1 MCKTIFIAFVFLC
14 GDHWVSAQKNEL
26 KEKEQELIRIY
37 KKLTGAR
44 SGEFDSLNYYSDL
57 FSEKLQNLLS
67 TDKRTLNYSFKALT
81 EARICYVKTSKDGL
95 FRIYSWDSQLGG
107 TMHFFNVI
115 YQYRNGKTVKTQSIE
130 LEEGDPAW
138 YCSDLFSLKT
148 KKTTYYLAVV
158 NGIYST
164 KDVSQSIKAFELNST
179 GLNDSVL
186 LMKTPEGLKNSLDLA
201 YDFFSVYERP
211 ERPIPVITYDPK
223 KKIIT
228 VSTANNKG
236 EIVPGSKSY
245 LFNGT
250 YFEQHLTNTNQKMM

>member
-1 MCKTIFIAFVFLC
+1 MRKTIFIAFIFLC
-14 GDHWVSAQKNEL
+14 GNHLVSAQKDKL
-26 KEKEQELIRIY
+26 LQKEQELIRIH
-37 KKLTGAR
+37 KKLTDAR

-57 FSEKLQNLLS
+57 FTEKLQDLLS
-67 TDKRTLNYSFKALT
+67 KDKKTLNYSFKALT
-81 EARICYVKTSKDGL
+81 EAHICYVETSKDGL

-115 YQYRNGKTVKTQSIE
+115 YQYRNGKTIKTQSIK

-148 KKTTYYLAVV
+148 KKTTYYLAVI
-158 NGIYST
+158 NGIYSS
-164 KDVSQSIKAFELNST
+164 KDVSQSIKAFELSSM
-179 GLNDSVL
+179 GVNDSVL

-211 ERPIPVITYDPK
+211 ERPIPVITYYQK

-228 VSTANNKG
+228 VSTTNDKG

-250 YFEQHLTNTNQKMM
+250 YFEEYLTNTNKKMM